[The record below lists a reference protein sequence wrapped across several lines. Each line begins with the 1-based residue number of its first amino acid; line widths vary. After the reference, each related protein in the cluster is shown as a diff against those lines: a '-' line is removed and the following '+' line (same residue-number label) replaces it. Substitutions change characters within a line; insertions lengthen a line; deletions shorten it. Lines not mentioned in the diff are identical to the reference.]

1 MAGFF
6 FENPKQWRI
15 DKGLSIDY
23 DLKIHFDQ
31 LTIFQQNIHPLR
43 PYFRMLVLSA
53 FYKQWGLYSYDLIY
67 VQSSC

>member
-23 DLKIHFDQ
+23 DLNIHFDQ

-43 PYFRMLVLSA
+43 PYFGMLVLSA
-53 FYKQWGLYSYDLIY
+53 YYKQWGFYSYDLIY